1 MLRCSAADHI
11 KRGDA
16 DLMLAGA
23 GDAAIIPS
31 GIGGFIACKVMV
43 LSWLGHD
50 PGSST
55 AQLAQSEGREGSISF

>member
-1 MLRCSAADHI
+1 MHCSAADHI

-31 GIGGFIACKVMV
+31 GIGGFIACKVNTAC
-43 LSWLGHD
+43 SWRDHIKAHCVQDGH
-50 PGSST
+50 ST
-55 AQLAQSEGREGSISF
+55 FTA